1 MIESLTNVSDGSG
14 STGRSF
20 TTGAILY
27 ASQACFSLMANLL
40 VVCLFTCRRRLLC
53 NPHHRCILS
62 LATTDVLTS
71 ISVLTSPGF
80 VLGEKVYNPKGH
92 SYLARELYCR
102 VLVNKFLPFPLGN
115 TSVYTSVVLSFERW
129 LAVRR
134 SIFYKSRFKIRH
146 MNVLIII
153 SWLIGFA
160 TEAPLTFF
168 IQGAHDHTAL
178 ESCQYTISQSRVSTI
193 FLSTGLFLF
202 QTVIPS
208 TLITLAYIDVF
219 RGIKTSLSFAASA
232 RAENING
239 IRRLKKVIKV
249 AAVTTF
255 VVAVCWLPCSISFYI
270 SLLVLEEL
278 VNDNGNPFVVFVGL
292 LGFANGCINPCI
304 YVYSNP
310 DLRNALKDIFC

>member
-1 MIESLTNVSDGSG
+1 MNESLTNVSDGSG
-14 STGRSF
+14 STGHSF

-53 NPHHRCILS
+53 NPHNRCILS
-62 LATTDVLTS
+62 LAITDVLTS

-80 VLGEKVYNPKGH
+80 VVGEEMYNPKGH
-92 SYLARELYCR
+92 SYLIRELYCR
-102 VLVNKFLPFPLGN
+102 VLVNKFLPFALGI

-193 FLSTGLFLF
+193 FLSTGLLLF

-208 TLITLAYIDVF
+208 ALITLAYIDVF
-219 RGIKTSLSFAASA
+219 RGIKTSLLFAASA

-239 IRRLKKVIKV
+239 VRRLKKVTKV

-255 VVAVCWLPCSISFYI
+255 VVAVCWLPCSIAFYL
-270 SLLVLEEL
+270 SLLILEEP
-278 VNDNGNPFVVFVGL
+278 VNDNRNPLVVFVGL
-292 LGFANGCINPCI
+292 LAFANGCINPCI